1 MWVGIRPWYL
11 KTRRCCF
18 GTPTFSPSDS
28 GKISAPN
35 SKVFARRM
43 DGLGPS
49 LPPSPSFAGGCSSMA
64 CWSPRS
70 GLGEAGELHGHCV
83 QVVWTWAASWYS
95 TTTGNLMVEPKATKD
110 LGHHWHFPWHI
121 RPFGTMHIRTWICP
135 RICSMHGTYWYIVRT
150 QHSKSVHQ
158 ASLRGIHVWIL

>member
-1 MWVGIRPWYL
+1 MISQNQKVLFWNPNLLTIRLWQNLRSQFQSLCPKNGWTWTITTTIPIVCRWL
-11 KTRRCCF
+11 LL
-18 GTPTFSPSDS
+18 
-28 GKISAPN
+28 
-35 SKVFARRM
+35 
-43 DGLGPS
+43 DGLLKSKIRIGR
-49 LPPSPSFAGGCSSMA
+49 G
-64 CWSPRS
+64 R
-70 GLGEAGELHGHCV
+70 ELHGHCV